1 MVETKV
7 SEFSYITKKKSYRKF
22 KCLFSVYHGKIHMA
36 GKKTDGEKYTSQRT
50 PFPGDTLPRS
60 HHPNCRKIRPA
71 TKPDGLVI
79 AKKPHPRFLTGSDS
93 VSCKEIGHDSNE
105 LAFSMVLPNRSI
117 CRSEQIEEGES
128 QLSKDKIQLSW
139 EKAQLASANINY
151 G

>member
-1 MVETKV
+1 MP
-7 SEFSYITKKKSYRKF
+7 
-22 KCLFSVYHGKIHMA
+22 LFSIPRKDTYGGGRKLA
-36 GKKTDGEKYTSQRT
+36 GKKDFSQRT
-50 PFPGDTLPRS
+50 PFPGDTLLRS